1 MEPIKIYGINNQTK
15 KMMLV
20 QENDSKYFYFHFV
33 CICRYMFFTNN
44 YVTLSI
50 STLFE
55 DPCKYN
61 TDNFQNAS
69 NYLTSYYRCDS
80 NENKYNINSLLAS

>member
-1 MEPIKIYGINNQTK
+1 
-15 KMMLV
+15 
-20 QENDSKYFYFHFV
+20 
-33 CICRYMFFTNN
+33 MFFTNN